1 MSADHKGSG
10 PDLPPEDRLSVLHV
24 PEGSVLRLV
33 CPGGKVSL
41 LSWKPSSILLL

>member
-10 PDLPPEDRLSVLHV
+10 PDLPAEDRLSVLHV

-41 LSWKPSSILLL
+41 